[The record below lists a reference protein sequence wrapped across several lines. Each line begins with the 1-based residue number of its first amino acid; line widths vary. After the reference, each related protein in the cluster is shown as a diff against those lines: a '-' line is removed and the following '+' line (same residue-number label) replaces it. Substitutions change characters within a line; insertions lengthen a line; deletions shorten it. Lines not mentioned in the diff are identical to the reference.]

1 MAKFHVTYKWPEYDE
16 GIREAKRTI
25 PAGDVERV
33 CDKFDIGE
41 YVTLELDTVAMTC
54 VLVPERGRMES
65 DKYYADLT
73 AEWQEEK
80 DQEKAEEEA
89 FNKALRDA
97 RREERKA
104 GVKHPDPHIAEINEI
119 VTGAIGPDSK
129 WVTDKDGNLRT
140 RIPFQKRFIKV

>member
-97 RREERKA
+97 RREEKES
-104 GVKHPDPHIAEINEI
+104 GVKHPEVSRSILTSSSWHRTERSGNVQRLIAKRL
-119 VTGAIGPDSK
+119 DSNRAGM
-129 WVTDKDGNLRT
+129 VS
-140 RIPFQKRFIKV
+140 